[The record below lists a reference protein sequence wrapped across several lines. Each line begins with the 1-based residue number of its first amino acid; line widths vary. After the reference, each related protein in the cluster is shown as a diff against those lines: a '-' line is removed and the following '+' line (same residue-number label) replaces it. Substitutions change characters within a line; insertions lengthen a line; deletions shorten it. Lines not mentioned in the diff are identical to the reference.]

1 MKYAY
6 YPGCSA
12 ESTARDLHESSL
24 AVARALGLEL
34 DEIKGWSCCGATAA
48 HQTDRMLAASLPAA
62 NLLLVRDMGLDMV
75 VNCAACY
82 NRTKTA
88 NYEISSS
95 PTIRQQVSE
104 ALGRDYDGS
113 VKVRHFVEVLLEDVG
128 IARLRKSFKRS
139 LNALK
144 VACYYGCYLVRP
156 HEVTQ
161 FDNPEN
167 PVFLDRLV
175 TAMGGESVDWPSKV
189 ECCGGGLNLTR
200 TDVVIKLSSPII
212 EMALASGADCIAVA
226 CPMCQTSLDL
236 RQEEIERQSG
246 RHFGIPILYITQLLG
261 ICLGIQEKELGLG
274 RLMVTPSKVLAAVKS
289 I

>member
-1 MKYAY
+1 MRYAY
-6 YPGCSA
+6 FPGCSA

-24 AVARALGLEL
+24 AVARTLGLEL
-34 DEIKGWSCCGATAA
+34 NEIKGWSCCGATAA

-62 NLLLVRDMGLDMV
+62 NLLLARDMGLDMV

-82 NRTKTA
+82 NRSKTA

-95 PTIRQQVSE
+95 PAMRKQVSE

-113 VKVRHFVEVLLEDVG
+113 VQVRHFVEVLLEDVG
-128 IARLRKSFKRS
+128 VPRLGKSFKRS

-175 TAMGGESVDWPSKV
+175 TAMGGERVDWPCKV

-200 TDVVIKLSSPII
+200 TDVVIKLSGPII

-236 RQEEIERQSG
+236 RQAEIEKQSG
-246 RHFGIPILYITQLLG
+246 KRFGMPILYVTQLLG
-261 ICLGIQEKELGLG
+261 LCLGIPEKELGLG
-274 RLMVTPSKVLAAVKS
+274 RLMVTPSKVLAAIES